1 MPSRA
6 RLLVVDDNPDNVL
19 LMTHL
24 LRSAGYSL
32 IDGVTNPAEALEKVQ
47 SFAPD
52 LVLLDLEMDG
62 MDGFEVLSYIRRT
75 LPADSFLPV
84 LIVTASPS
92 RESRQRS
99 LALGATDFLQ
109 RPFEVFDVVLRV
121 RNLLQT
127 RFLHLELL
135 RRNAHLE
142 AQCHDGT
149 ARLARSEAE
158 LRLAQLDVIDRL
170 ALAGEYHDDDT
181 GAHTRRVANTSRLLG
196 QRLGLGADRIEL
208 VRRAAPL
215 HDVGKISVSD
225 RILLK
230 PGKLTPDEFTIMK
243 THCER
248 GADLLNGG
256 RSEMLKVARSIAL
269 THHERFDGRGYPRAL
284 SGGEIPIEG
293 RITSVADVFDALT
306 HPRSYKPAWPIA
318 DAVEEIQSQRGGQ
331 FDPAVVDAFLELD
344 HENLVR
350 GE

>member
-1 MPSRA
+1 MSSHA
-6 RLLVVDDNPDNVL
+6 RLLVVDDRRDNVI
-19 LMTHL
+19 LMTQM

-32 IDGVTNPAEALEKVQ
+32 IQGATSGFEALEKVAT
-47 SFAPD
+47 FVPD

-62 MDGFEVLSYIRRT
+62 MDGLEVLSYIRRT

-84 LIVTASPS
+84 LIVTASHS
-92 RESRQRS
+92 VDSRQRS
-99 LALGATDFLQ
+99 LSLGATDFLH
-109 RPFEVFDVVLRV
+109 RPFVIFDVILRV

-135 RRNAHLE
+135 ERNAQLE
-142 AQCHDGT
+142 TQCQDGT
-149 ARLARSEAE
+149 ARLARSEEE

-196 QRLGLGADRIEL
+196 QHLGLQTDRIEL
-208 VRRAAPL
+208 LRRAAPL

-225 RILLK
+225 TILLK
-230 PGKLTPDEFTIMK
+230 PGKLMPDEFAVMK

-256 RSEMLKVARSIAL
+256 RSEMLKVARAIAL
-269 THHERFDGRGYPRAL
+269 THHERFDGKGYPR
-284 SGGEIPIEG
+284 GINGQEIPIEG

-306 HPRSYKPAWPIA
+306 HSRPYKIAWPVA
-318 DAVEEIQSQRGGQ
+318 DAVQEIRNQRGAQ
-331 FDPAVVDAFLELD
+331 FDPEIVDAFLELD
-344 HENLVR
+344 HDNLVS